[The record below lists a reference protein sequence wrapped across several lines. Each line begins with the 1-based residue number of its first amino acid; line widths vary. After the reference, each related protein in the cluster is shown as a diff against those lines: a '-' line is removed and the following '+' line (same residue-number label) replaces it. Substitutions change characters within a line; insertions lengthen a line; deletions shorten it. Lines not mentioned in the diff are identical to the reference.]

1 VRHRRAI
8 VGVIGMGTITS
19 GVGLI
24 SGIDITSIVDQL
36 MSLEARPRDLLIDH
50 QATVDAQRTAMMD
63 ISAQILAMKVTA
75 GNIRNNNQLSIA
87 QATSS
92 NTNLIAATAANGAA
106 NGTYQFRVGRTVTTQ
121 QLISNG
127 FADTTT
133 AQLSAGSI
141 TVQSVEAKLV
151 DDMSLDLLNA
161 QAGVQHGSI
170 RITDRSG
177 TAEVID
183 LSMATTVQDVLDAI
197 NATTTISVQATASGD
212 NFVLTDLTG
221 QSASN
226 LIVTE
231 VGIGQTAADLG
242 IVGSVA
248 ANTLSGQ
255 DIVTVSATTSLG
267 LINHGMGLRSD
278 LSSDD
283 LEITLKDGNS
293 YTVDLSSATTLGDVL
308 TKLGEVTTAS
318 GGLFTAAINA
328 SSTGLTLTD
337 TSAGGST
344 FAVAAI
350 GDSLSAVDLG
360 ILQSDT
366 NADGIING
374 LGLMGGLQDVQLS
387 RLNGGDGV
395 GRGSISITDRDGTA
409 STIDL
414 SEASTIQDVID
425 AINAGGVTA
434 DVTAALNASG
444 NGLVITDNTGGA
456 GNLIIV
462 NVGGATTATDLG
474 IVVNDAVDSQA
485 SGDLNRMFINGNT
498 SLENLGGGQGV
509 ASGKFR
515 ITDSLGVSAEV
526 DLTQGNEVTLQ
537 DVIDEINSKATS
549 VTAGINATGDGLLL
563 TDTGGGGASLTV
575 ENTQS
580 TTATDLG
587 IAGTASGVTID
598 GTTEVSITVAAG
610 DSLNTLLSAINS
622 SDAQAEASIL
632 NDGSAQNP
640 YRVSLVASRSGAA
653 GAMMIDVGA
662 TGLSLSEMARGRDA
676 VISVGDGTSGNPLLI
691 TSSSNTVT
699 GVIDDVTL
707 DLVGSDPDA
716 TVTVTVT
723 SNTTAVTASVQN
735 LVADFNGVLEKI
747 NTYTSF
753 DSEAMTGAILQGNST
768 LIQTQSRLMRLVF
781 QSYPVSDS
789 RYTSMS
795 SIGFKREDGQLAL
808 DESKFAEVFQQ
819 HPDDVR
825 NLLLDTENGFIA
837 AVRAMADTLS
847 ETGTGSLSI
856 QADRLETQSNYYT
869 SRIEEMNERLE
880 LKRERLTM
888 QFINMER
895 ALARMQVQQAALTSL
910 ASLAASSWNS
920 RSSRSSS

>member
-1 VRHRRAI
+1 
-8 VGVIGMGTITS
+8 MGTMSS

-24 SGIDITSIVDQL
+24 SGLDIKSIVDQL
-36 MSLEARPRDLLIDH
+36 VSLEARPRDLLVDQ

-63 ISAQILAMKVTA
+63 VSAQILAMKVTA

-92 NTNLIAATAANGAA
+92 NATLIAATAANGAA

-133 AQLSAGSI
+133 AQLSAGTV
-141 TVQSVEAKLV
+141 TVQSAEAKLV

-170 RITDRSG
+170 RITDRG
-177 TAEVID
+177 GAAAVID

-197 NATTTISVQATASGD
+197 NATTSISVQATASG
-212 NFVLTDLTG
+212 NKFVLTDLTG

-255 DIVTVSATTSLG
+255 DIVTVSSSTSLA

-283 LEITLKDGNS
+283 LEITLKNGDS

-318 GGLFTAAINA
+318 GGLFTASINA
-328 SSTGLTLTD
+328 SATGLKLTD

-344 FAVAAI
+344 FAVAAV
-350 GDSLSAVDLG
+350 GASLSAVDLG
-360 ILQSDT
+360 LLQSDT

-374 LGLMGGLQDVQLS
+374 LDLMGGLQDVQLS

-414 SEASTIQDVID
+414 SEASTIQDAID

-434 DVTAALNASG
+434 DVTASLNASG
-444 NGLVITDNTGGA
+444 NGMVITDNTGGA
-456 GNLIIV
+456 GNLIIA

-474 IVVNDAVDSQA
+474 IVVNDAVSSKA

-537 DVIDEINSKATS
+537 DVIDEINSKVTS
-549 VTAGINATGDGLLL
+549 VTASVNATGDGLLL
-563 TDTGGGGASLTV
+563 TDTAGGGASLTV
-575 ENTQS
+575 ENTQG

-587 IAGTASGVTID
+587 IAGTASGVTLD
-598 GTTEVSITVAAG
+598 GTTEVSIAVTAG
-610 DSLNTLLSAINS
+610 DSLNTLISAINS
-622 SDAQAEASIL
+622 SEAQVEASVL

-653 GAMMIDVGA
+653 GARMIDVGA
-662 TGLSLSEMARGRDA
+662 TGIALGEMARGRDA
-676 VISVGDGTSGNPLLI
+676 VLSVGDGTAGNPLLI
-691 TSSSNTVT
+691 TSNSNTVT

-723 SNTTAVTASVQN
+723 SNSAAVAASVQN
-735 LVADFNGVLEKI
+735 LIADFNGILEKI

-753 DSEAMTGAILQGNST
+753 NSETMTGAVLQGNST
-768 LIQTQSRLMRLVF
+768 IIQAQSRLTRLIF
-781 QSYPVSDS
+781 QKYSVSDS
-789 RYTSMS
+789 RYTSLS
-795 SIGFKREDGQLAL
+795 SLGFRREDGQLAL
-808 DESKFAEVFQQ
+808 DESKFMDAFQR

-825 NLLLDTENGFIA
+825 NLLLETDDGFIA
-837 AVRAMADTLS
+837 AVRSMADTLS

-856 QADRLETQSNYYT
+856 QADRLETQSSYYT
-869 SRIEEMNERLE
+869 RRIEEMNERLD
-880 LKRERLTM
+880 LKRDRLTM
-888 QFINMER
+888 QFINMEK
-895 ALARMQVQQAALTSL
+895 ALAQLQSQQSALTTL
-910 ASLAASSWNS
+910 AGLAANSWGA
-920 RSSRSSS
+920 SRSSSSSS